1 MSLITNREG
10 GVTMYKRTFKALLVV
25 AVLGVAFP
33 VSAAA
38 MPLGDSGGAAVVPKA
53 TPTASVVTK
62 HPPIVSEKVAGL
74 GLPVLHPTVVTKHPT
89 IVSEKTA
96 GLNLSTQQ
104 PTENVAT
111 TSTTSFDWGDF
122 GIGAAAMLGALL
134 AVVATAGVV
143 RRHQHAH
150 LAH

>member
-1 MSLITNREG
+1 MSSNTNREG
-10 GVTMYKRTFKALLVV
+10 GVTMYKRTFKALFVA

-38 MPLGDSGGAAVVPKA
+38 MPTDHTGGSVVVLKS
-53 TPTASVVTK
+53 TPTTS
-62 HPPIVSEKVAGL
+62 PIVSEKVAGL
-74 GLPVLHPTVVTKHPT
+74 GLSVRHPTVVTKHPA

-104 PTENVAT
+104 STERVAT

-122 GIGAAAMLGALL
+122 GIGAAVMFGALL
-134 AVVATAGVV
+134 VAVATAGVV
-143 RRHQHAH
+143 RRQHHAH

>member
-1 MSLITNREG
+1 
-10 GVTMYKRTFKALLVV
+10 FKALLVV

-38 MPLGDSGGAAVVPKA
+38 MPLADSGGSAVVKS

-74 GLPVLHPTVVTKHPT
+74 NLSVQHPTVVTKHPT
-89 IVSEKTA
+89 IVSEKVA

-111 TSTTSFDWGDF
+111 TSSTGIDWGDF

-134 AVVATAGVV
+134 VAVATVGVV